1 MTIIKTSTL
10 FTASR
15 RLRLAGF
22 AAMRT
27 FGLTAIQ
34 PAQASYF
41 TNTGAA
47 NTGRWTHTA
56 TLLANADLV
65 DPASGTWRP
74 YATGTGTGTGKITNI
89 FLPFSLFSPAK
100 QGFIRVS
107 TQ

>member
-1 MTIIKTSTL
+1 MKTSTL

-15 RLRLAGF
+15 RLRLAGL
-22 AAMRT
+22 AAVRT

-34 PAQASYF
+34 PAQVCYF
-41 TNTGAA
+41 TNAGAV

-56 TLLANADLV
+56 TLLANAELFG
-65 DPASGTWRP
+65 PASGTWRTN
-74 YATGTGTGTGKITNI
+74 ATGTGKITNI